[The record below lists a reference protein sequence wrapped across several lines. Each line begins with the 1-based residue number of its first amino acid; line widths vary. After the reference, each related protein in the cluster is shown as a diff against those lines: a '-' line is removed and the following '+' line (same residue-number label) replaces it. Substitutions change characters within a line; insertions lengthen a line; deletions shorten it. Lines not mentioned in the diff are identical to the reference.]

1 LTPKLQNALR
11 SANSAIQW
19 IRIDVDHDPVQS
31 FVTTNNLPT
40 LIAFMNGQ
48 AADRLVGFFDEGH
61 LKTFIQAI
69 DERFV
74 PTGTNRLRID
84 FDMCIALLNRPWLSD
99 GFLSLK
105 SWFVPGFRRGDFSDG
120 SSTPDPGALNAI
132 PIACVLVR
140 NLSVLARWTTADR
153 SALESAA
160 HMGPFSLHGRDF
172 DQSTGTMTVKGM
184 QSIAWVCAKTPLLP
198 PDSDPTLPTQ

>member
-1 LTPKLQNALR
+1 
-11 SANSAIQW
+11 
-19 IRIDVDHDPVQS
+19 
-31 FVTTNNLPT
+31 
-40 LIAFMNGQ
+40 MNGQ